1 MKNALMQSLALA
13 FALAMTGGAHAAEP
27 PRAPQP
33 AAKTGAVPA
42 RPQFTYPT
50 AERTA
55 IELSAAERN
64 YLLNEM
70 RYYLDLLWMVNESLS
85 REDLRTVSIVAK
97 RRAELSAANRL
108 PPELEAKL
116 PSVYRASW
124 RETNRQ
130 IDELGTHATT
140 SEATVKS
147 VLGRMATL
155 LQRCNECHTLYQF
168 RADPARP

>member
-1 MKNALMQSLALA
+1 MKNALTRSLALA
-13 FALAMTGGAHAAEP
+13 FALALTGGTHAAEQ

-33 AAKTGAVPA
+33 VGKTGAAPP
-42 RPQFTYPT
+42 RTQFTYPT

-116 PSVYRASW
+116 PSVYRAGW

-130 IDELGTHATT
+130 IDELGTHAST
-140 SEATVKS
+140 SEATVRS

-168 RADPARP
+168 RSDPARP

>member
-1 MKNALMQSLALA
+1 MKNMLTWSLAVA
-13 FALAMTGGAHAAEP
+13 GALLVVAGVHAADSA
-27 PRAPQP
+27 RAPEL
-33 AAKTGAVPA
+33 AAKSGQAA
-42 RPQFTYPT
+42 RPQFSYPT

-55 IELSAAERN
+55 IELSPAERN

-70 RYYLDLLWMVNESLS
+70 RYYLDLMWLVNESLS

-116 PSVYRASW
+116 PFVYRAGW

-130 IDELGTHATT
+130 IDELGTHASTPD
-140 SEATVKS
+140 ATVKS

-168 RADPARP
+168 RAVPARP